1 MKKIHDIL
9 NYVIYSPQNIGILIE
24 IENVCGSHFQE
35 LNSRE
40 KMALIR
46 SLSIQLCM
54 EFSDAEYNLE
64 LNELIRMANGL
75 SVSDRI
81 GLIRCLSDNTSLP
94 TIEKKNGN

>member
-9 NYVIYSPQNIGILIE
+9 NYVNSNPQNIGILIE
-24 IENVCGSHFQE
+24 IENLCGSHFQF

-54 EFSDAEYNLE
+54 EFSDLEYNLE

-75 SVSDRI
+75 SISDRI
-81 GLIRCLSDNTSLP
+81 GLIRCLADNTSLP
-94 TIEKKNGN
+94 TMEIKNGN